1 MVPYAS
7 SAGLNRCRWR
17 EVSFPW
23 SLRSRTAV
31 NTLIIMDVCTVGPL
45 SSIRAVSLILTLSYF
60 PLASAQQGSP
70 SATSGGTDAAS
81 HHASLPLGIRNVLDM
96 LDGVPAELHS
106 NALLLL
112 VESNQKLD
120 KSTKIK
126 FLLEAFEEAPRASNP
141 VKMSRGTP
149 QLDAGS
155 DAAMKWFA
163 YEQNLDRV
171 SLASRS
177 IIDMATIDPDDAR
190 SLATRL
196 RLPEMPAVGCAQAL
210 VYDPKPYYS
219 ALAAVAHG
227 WKANSADSNLSIIDL
242 LAPAVGSLETH
253 TQVPLAAGLISGA
266 GLSTDDLEM
275 LAGLFAGQ
283 LRRLREDER
292 GFSAEMDGGNP
303 TKSVNRLYKL
313 LETTDPG
320 SGSGLLKEFRTYLVE
335 NYRMGGCGDLWLPP
349 EVASSGGGATNQS
362 ARILPAAIIQFN
374 DTFRAAL
381 DRAGLGQ
388 IRLEEIDRSVPAAS
402 LQIHHYWSDPESA
415 SLLRAAQL
423 LRFDKNEEKRSESS
437 LASTEWQQQAITFL
451 GNVDDWRADPSKSVE
466 VFNEKSVLY
475 QSPIDLAPQSEI
487 KWLAIEK
494 FLSMIE
500 NSGLEREDAPAW
512 MFLASQVQERAFSL
526 GTNGA
531 KEPASAKLTKRFV
544 NSSSPSLRLVGALDA
559 LHIDPF
565 SSGPLEKL
573 GLGPNPTRD

>member
-1 MVPYAS
+1 
-7 SAGLNRCRWR
+7 
-17 EVSFPW
+17 
-23 SLRSRTAV
+23 
-31 NTLIIMDVCTVGPL
+31 
-45 SSIRAVSLILTLSYF
+45 
-60 PLASAQQGSP
+60 
-70 SATSGGTDAAS
+70 
-81 HHASLPLGIRNVLDM
+81 M

-106 NALLLL
+106 DALLLL

-141 VKMSRGTP
+141 VKMTRGIP
-149 QLDAGS
+149 RLDADS

-177 IIDMATIDPDDAR
+177 ILDMATIDPDGAR

-219 ALAAVAHG
+219 ALEAVAHG
-227 WKANSADSNLSIIDL
+227 WKANSADSNVSIIDL

-266 GLSTDDLEM
+266 GLSTNDLEM
-275 LAGLFAGQ
+275 LAGLFADQ

-292 GFSAEMDGGNP
+292 GFSAEMDGGNA
-303 TKSVNRLYKL
+303 TKSVSRLYKL

-335 NYRMGGCGDLWLPP
+335 NYRLGGCGDLWLPP
-349 EVASSGGGATNQS
+349 EVAGSNRS
-362 ARILPAAIIQFN
+362 ARILPAAIVQFN
-374 DTFRAAL
+374 DTFRADL

-402 LQIHHYWSDPESA
+402 PQIHRYWSDPESA

-423 LRFDKNEEKRSESS
+423 LRFDKNGERRSESS

-475 QSPIDLAPQSEI
+475 QSPIGLAPQSEI

-500 NSGLEREDAPAW
+500 NSGLEREDAPSW

-531 KEPASAKLTKRFV
+531 KEPASARLAKRYV
-544 NSSSPSLRLVGALDA
+544 NSSSPSLRLIGALDA

-573 GLGPNPTRD
+573 GLGPNQT